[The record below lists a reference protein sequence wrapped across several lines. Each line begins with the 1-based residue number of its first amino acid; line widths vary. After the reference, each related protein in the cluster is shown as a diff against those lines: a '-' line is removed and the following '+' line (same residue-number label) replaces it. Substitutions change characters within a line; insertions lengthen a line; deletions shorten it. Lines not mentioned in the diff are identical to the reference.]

1 MYLFLKDILL
11 LGISTIGRLIRKSP
25 RERKQ
30 ISFVSDDTE
39 VNDLEISNGLI
50 RINNLDNSLKV
61 KI

>member
-30 ISFVSDDTE
+30 ISDDTE